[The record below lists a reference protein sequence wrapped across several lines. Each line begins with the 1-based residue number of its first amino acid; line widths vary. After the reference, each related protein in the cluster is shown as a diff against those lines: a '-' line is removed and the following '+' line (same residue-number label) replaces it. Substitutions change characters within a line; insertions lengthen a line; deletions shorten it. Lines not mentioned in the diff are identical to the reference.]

1 MKKQLPIGFSDYKTI
16 IDENYYY
23 IDKTLFI
30 DDILKYGGNPTLLP
44 RPRRFG
50 KTLNMSM
57 LKYFF
62 EKTEQ
67 SNAYLFENKK
77 IWQLPERAALQGKF
91 PVIFVTF
98 KDIKENSWQIT
109 RNKLIAVI
117 VEEYTR
123 HEYILE
129 SNVLRES
136 EKVIFKN
143 IYNKIATDD
152 EYHGSL
158 RKLSEFLYRFYQVKP
173 IILLDEYDA
182 PIHAGFLHG
191 YYSE

>member
-50 KTLNMSM
+50 KTLNLSM

-67 SNAYLFENKK
+67 SNAYLFEDKK

-91 PVIFVTF
+91 PVIFLTF
-98 KDIKENSWQIT
+98 KDIKEPTWEATKAEIIT
-109 RNKLIAVI
+109 VIAA
-117 VEEYTR
+117 EYKR
-123 HEYILE
+123 HKYLLE
-129 SNVLRES
+129 SN
-136 EKVIFKN
+136 
-143 IYNKIATDD
+143 
-152 EYHGSL
+152 
-158 RKLSEFLYRFYQVKP
+158 
-173 IILLDEYDA
+173 LLDEDDKATFNKISTRTASDGDYKNSLKNLSDFIFRFHNIK
-182 PIHAGFLHG
+182 PI
-191 YYSE
+191 